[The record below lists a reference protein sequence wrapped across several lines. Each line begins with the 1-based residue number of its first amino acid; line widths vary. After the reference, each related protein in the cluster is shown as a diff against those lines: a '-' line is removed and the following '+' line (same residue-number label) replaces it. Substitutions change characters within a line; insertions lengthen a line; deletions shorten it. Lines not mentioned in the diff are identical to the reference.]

1 MGIEQQHHTNLN
13 QLLAPHTN
21 QSMFLLQQ
29 EIIFGFKFK
38 EFFSPPKRTTTS
50 ISLTKWLETFSTPS
64 VKIKFSP
71 ETEIEES
78 YTSNGFVKK
87 NKKIK
92 VKITKQIIITKK
104 G

>member
-21 QSMFLLQQ
+21 QSMFLGNKKL
-29 EIIFGFKFK
+29 FSGLSLKN
-38 EFFSPPKRTTTS
+38 FFSPPKRTTTS